1 MANTLDALVNSRV
14 NPRRDVPTNNR
25 FRDGTAFG
33 PRGWTM
39 TSGEQRQK
47 NIARL
52 GDVLRRY
59 VPADANLTDTQLVEK
74 TAANFWHDRA
84 TPLIDPNE

>member
-1 MANTLDALVNSRV
+1 
-14 NPRRDVPTNNR
+14 
-25 FRDGTAFG
+25 
-33 PRGWTM
+33 M
-39 TSGEQRQK
+39 TSGEQRQR